1 MRRFGALPPTSIA
14 ALAVALGCAAPQQAT
29 PVRSPSQPPHIA
41 DETGD
46 AEVASALQ
54 RERAQLPPAVAAA
67 CSSDNAWHPAL
78 SAAARAAATE
88 IIDALPGAGVE
99 VPAAR
104 RGDAIDV
111 VRKRVFWSVV
121 RNLLIGARLH
131 NVGVFVVPGRTTAD
145 GQPLRIYR
153 SAFTPNPGTQG
164 SCVHALLASAGVRHI
179 VNLYAGPMTTQD
191 LEDEER
197 RAVTAAG
204 GTYANARDD
213 ARAANWREHAREGGA
228 DREAMLAVAA
238 IIRDQ
243 ILRPAGTAPRGHVQ
257 IHCGGGMHRT
267 GMVMGVVERCLGG
280 ESMPAISARY
290 KAHVGWRSAQDPGGF
305 EAQNIAFI
313 RDFDCSLL
321 GTKPRS

>member
-1 MRRFGALPPTSIA
+1 MRHIDALPLSL
-14 ALAVALGCAAPQQAT
+14 LASVAIGCAAPPQAA
-29 PVRSPSQPPHIA
+29 PRHAPLISDA
-41 DETGD
+41 DGKTTD
-46 AEVASALQ
+46 VEVAAALR
-54 RERAQLPPAVAAA
+54 RERAQLPSAVAAA
-67 CSSDNAWHPAL
+67 CTSDNAWHPAL
-78 SAAARAAATE
+78 SAAARAAAEE
-88 IIDALPGAGVE
+88 IVDALPGVGVE
-99 VPAAR
+99 VPAAQ
-104 RGDAIDV
+104 RGAAVDV

-131 NVGVFVVPGRTTAD
+131 NVGVFVVPGHSTAD

-153 SAFTPNPGTQG
+153 SAFTPAPGKPG
-164 SCVHALLASAGVRHI
+164 SCVRALLDAGGVRHI

-191 LEDEER
+191 LEDDER
-197 RAVTAAG
+197 RAVTAAD

-228 DREAMLAVAA
+228 DREAMQAVAA

-243 ILRPAGTAPRGHVQ
+243 ILRPAGAAPRGHVQ

-280 ESMPAISARY
+280 ESMAAISARY

-321 GTKPRS
+321 ETKPGS